1 MRKKKM
7 SDVSDENNP
16 EEEESFADL
25 FESHDMVGKEDLK
38 VGDKIEGEIIS
49 IGREGVFVDT
59 GTKIDGFVDRKDLLD
74 NDGELPHALGDKLEL
89 YVISASESKIELSP
103 GLSGIG
109 GLMHLEAA
117 WQNTSPIEGTVLDQ
131 CKGGFN
137 VNVMGQRAFCPISQ
151 IDSKYVEDPIEYLG
165 NTYRFLISEFEE
177 NGRNIV
183 VSRRDILK
191 EEAQKASQSFYEDAV
206 VGTTFEGKVT
216 RIESYGAFVELLPTI
231 EGMVHVSE
239 LSWSRIANPM
249 DLLKVGDQVTVKL
262 IGVERTE
269 PAQRLKISLSIKQIT
284 RNPWDSAEGEYN
296 AGDKVTGKVTRCMD
310 FGAFVEIAPGIEGLI
325 HISEMSY
332 TKRILKPGD
341 VVAEGEIVSV
351 MIKDVDVEKRRISL
365 SLKDAEGDPW
375 LDVAERYPVGQSV
388 EGTVENKESFG
399 FFIRLE
405 PGVTGLLPK
414 SKIADSYDASSIEK
428 LKEGDAITIIVEELN
443 PGERKITLGPGD
455 SADVKNWKGF
465 NEDKSPS
472 LGTLGE
478 KLQEAL
484 ARNKKE

>member
-1 MRKKKM
+1 M

-310 FGAFVEIAPGIEGLI
+310 FGAFVDIGVKNDGLV
-325 HISEMSY
+325 HKSQLA
-332 TKRILKPGD
+332 KRYVKNPTD
-341 VVAEGEIVSV
+341 VVSV
-351 MIKDVDVEKRRISL
+351 GQNVQVKVLNVKPESGRISL
-365 SLKDAEGDPW
+365 
-375 LDVAERYPVGQSV
+375 
-388 EGTVENKESFG
+388 TM
-399 FFIRLE
+399 
-405 PGVTGLLPK
+405 
-414 SKIADSYDASSIEK
+414 
-428 LKEGDAITIIVEELN
+428 IV
-443 PGERKITLGPGD
+443 D
-455 SADVKNWKGF
+455 
-465 NEDKSPS
+465 
-472 LGTLGE
+472 
-478 KLQEAL
+478 
-484 ARNKKE
+484 